1 MGGVGAGQTF
11 PGDSRVRRGFLGDK
25 DGSGRTGQREE
36 AGGMKR
42 RVKTAPDRN
51 GSTGVGAFGGR
62 TLQKAEGFE
71 FMEKCNSLPLLVWP
85 LWPQR
90 GDWIG
95 DMDIFGSCYQLQ
107 QISPGER

>member
-1 MGGVGAGQTF
+1 
-11 PGDSRVRRGFLGDK
+11 
-25 DGSGRTGQREE
+25 
-36 AGGMKR
+36 MKR

-62 TLQKAEGFE
+62 PLQKAEGFE

-85 LWPQR
+85 LWRQR

-95 DMDIFGSCYQLQ
+95 DMETRGRATIFQ
-107 QISPGER
+107 ERGDGVWIGVVTL